1 LVTTNK
7 LHQYNKAAVNS
18 FLLLFPG
25 ALSALLIFLISSNW
39 LLPNNKD
46 CTLLLLKFLSIQA
59 LGITIAKYGI
69 DQIIISCLE
78 PNGRTATNSFFKKRV
93 FPLTLLFCA
102 IVFFLKGWLYAFS
115 LLLILPMEVMAI
127 IVTIE
132 LSVSDR
138 IRYASLLTLLGNPLV
153 FILSYFVY
161 RSGFLSET
169 MIFIFFVSSSLS
181 RLIFSLLLRNKGNK
195 NEIAILSYH
204 IPLQQV
210 GNYFMF
216 RLDQLIISTSLVIA
230 FLGNQSLMIRY
241 IFLAKFPEVASGV
254 IVSLAPILYKRLGD
268 RTEASLKKL
277 FKDPLFLLLSICICI
292 CQFIVCLFIFKSHDT
307 GNNLMLLLPFVL
319 SSLLILPANLVT
331 YVLMKNATIY
341 KINILNGISI
351 IAGIILAG
359 ISLLSNNIY
368 IFCMVVPVQLLIYI
382 LFFQFLYYKDEQPEV
397 SF

>member
-1 LVTTNK
+1 MATTNK
-7 LHQYNKAAVNS
+7 LHNKAVVNY

-25 ALSALLIFLISSNW
+25 AVSALLIFLISSNR

-46 CTLLLLKFLSIQA
+46 CTLLLLKFLSIQT
-59 LGITIAKYGI
+59 LGITIVKYGI
-69 DQIIISCLE
+69 DQIIISCLQ
-78 PNGRTATNSFFKKRV
+78 PYGRTATDSFFKKRV
-93 FPLTLLFCA
+93 LPLTLIFCA
-102 IVFFLKGWLYAFS
+102 VTAFLKGWIYAFS

-132 LSVSDR
+132 LSVSNR
-138 IRYASLLTLLGNPLV
+138 IKYASLLTLLGNPLV
-153 FILSYFVY
+153 FMLTFIAY

-169 MIFIFFVSSSLS
+169 MIFIFFTSSSLS
-181 RLIFSLLLRNKGNK
+181 RVIFSLFIRNKGDK

-216 RLDQLIISTSLVIA
+216 RLDQLIISSSLVIA

-241 IFLAKFPEVASGV
+241 LFLAKFPEVTSGV

-268 RTEASLKKL
+268 QTEASLKKL
-277 FKDPLFLLLSICICI
+277 FKDPLFLLISIGICISQI
-292 CQFIVCLFIFKSHDT
+292 IVCLFIFKSHDT
-307 GNNLMLLLPFVL
+307 SNSLLLLLPFVL

-331 YVLMKNATIY
+331 YILLKNAKVY
-341 KINILNGISI
+341 KINILNGISVI
-351 IAGIILAG
+351 IGVILAG

-382 LFFQFLYYKDEQPEV
+382 ILFQFLYYKDE
-397 SF
+397 